1 MIFRVFRDRMVQG
14 ILIAI
19 IAIIAAGCVFYQL
32 VEGWSLVDSFYF
44 CIASLTTV
52 GYGDIA
58 PETTAGKLFTSFYIV
73 SGVAL
78 FAAAGTTIVQRS
90 RLWARLEERGR
101 QEDTIR

>member
-1 MIFRVFRDRMVQG
+1 MFFRALRDSVVQG
-14 ILIAI
+14 IVIALIAI
-19 IAIIAAGCVFYQL
+19 IVAGCVFYPL

-73 SGVAL
+73 SGVAI

-90 RLWARLEERGR
+90 RLWARLEERSHP
-101 QEDTIR
+101 EDATR